1 MCFFSRVKCLKLTGF
16 VFQLEPVLDK
26 FITQMLS
33 LMDDDNKGTRLVAC
47 RVMTRTFDLC
57 GSLIDQDRLHNMYL
71 ELLKRLDDS
80 NDEIRVT
87 VSKTFLAYLDCFA
100 DRYDVNLY
108 RAHLEAMYKGLLVHL
123 DDPEPKI
130 QESILGKDWLVIFYE
145 NGTYC
150 INGQQR
156 LRLGAQ
162 W

>member
-1 MCFFSRVKCLKLTGF
+1 MKINQIVVCFFSPRVKCIKLTGF
-16 VFQLEPVLDK
+16 VFKLEPVLDK

-130 QESILGKDWLVIFYE
+130 QESILGKH
-145 NGTYC
+145 
-150 INGQQR
+150 
-156 LRLGAQ
+156 
-162 W
+162 